1 MPQHQHGGG
10 AKNAKNGGKLTVLA
24 EEPGPKS
31 RVTTRNSSTARQGH
45 TAAAAGK
52 EADGDAIMS
61 DATTT
66 TRPIK
71 SLRSSTTS
79 VQNPAAS
86 SGVLAGKPTN
96 IPRQSVG
103 AGSTKNAG
111 LKRSLRNSTAPAPA
125 QTAAPAAKPATTST
139 KNAGLRLKREI
150 QQVVPEEE
158 SKQPVAGKNGHTDVH
173 AGVRAAEERRKSK
186 RLRASDPH
194 EVDEA
199 MYRDPHKSQ
208 HPSTSDSS
216 ILGLDEE
223 KIASVVGNIID
234 VSSDEEDV
242 RERSR
247 MIDSEDEDDMIGVPT
262 REDGKDAGWEDL
274 DAGDEEDPLMVA
286 EYVKEIHDYMKELE
300 VSAQQRSMSG
310 KSPYPML
317 TVFLI
322 ND

>member
-1 MPQHQHGGG
+1 
-10 AKNAKNGGKLTVLA
+10 
-24 EEPGPKS
+24 
-31 RVTTRNSSTARQGH
+31 
-45 TAAAAGK
+45 
-52 EADGDAIMS
+52 
-61 DATTT
+61 
-66 TRPIK
+66 
-71 SLRSSTTS
+71 
-79 VQNPAAS
+79 
-86 SGVLAGKPTN
+86 
-96 IPRQSVG
+96 
-103 AGSTKNAG
+103 
-111 LKRSLRNSTAPAPA
+111 
-125 QTAAPAAKPATTST
+125 
-139 KNAGLRLKREI
+139 
-150 QQVVPEEE
+150 
-158 SKQPVAGKNGHTDVH
+158 
-173 AGVRAAEERRKSK
+173 
-186 RLRASDPH
+186 
-194 EVDEA
+194 